1 MSVTMDQSREA
12 ASPGA
17 GEELELEEEA
27 DGGADADADGD
38 AGEENMRADIS
49 AEERL

>member
-17 GEELELEEEA
+17 GEELELELEEEA
-27 DGGADADADGD
+27 DGGADAD

>member
-1 MSVTMDQSREA
+1 MSATMDQSREA

-17 GEELELEEEA
+17 GEELELELEEEA
-27 DGGADADADGD
+27 DGGADAD